1 MIESPNSKRRE
12 LTIESMEGSSRVVCK
27 LWGDHADKCLPDIDE
42 IVTICNVEVATFKDI
57 ISLNSTLLTSL
68 KVSSCHVF
76 LHHIFSK
83 RMCALMGP
91 AKNWKNKIQ
100 IKHIFPP
107 NINY

>member
-68 KVSSCHVF
+68 KVSSCHFIIYFQKGWVH
-76 LHHIFSK
+76 LWAPLKTGKI
-83 RMCALMGP
+83 
-91 AKNWKNKIQ
+91 NIQ